1 MPCVI
6 GRLGYSGEPGF
17 EIIVDVELQAQL
29 WNELSGRARPA
40 GFAATDILRIEA
52 GLVLFAN
59 EFVVPVTPS
68 EAGLYPVFPGG

>member
-17 EIIVDVELQAQL
+17 EIIVDAELQAPL

-68 EAGLYPVFPGG
+68 EAGLSPVFPGG